1 MEMETQRGSLGNW
14 KQFVRLINDTNP
26 SKLMLLA
33 ALIMGIGSTGVSLI
47 IPMFT
52 KNLVDGFT
60 VSSLEPMQI
69 VALAA
74 AFILQT
80 IASGLSIYM
89 LNVVGQKVVASLR
102 DKLWKK
108 LLVMPVSYYDQHKT
122 GETVSR
128 ITNDTGI
135 VKSFITEHLSN
146 FFTGI
151 ISVIG
156 SFTVLI
162 YLDWKMTLIML
173 AVIPLAA
180 LVMVPLGKQM
190 LKISKGLQDETA
202 SFTAVLSQ
210 VLSEILL
217 VKSSNAE
224 AREYE
229 NGTRG
234 IRNLQRFGI
243 KEGVVQALISPIMN
257 FVMMALLVIIIGYG
271 GLRVSSG
278 ALSAGDLVAY
288 ILYLIQIVMPMSLLS
303 MFFTQFQKAIG
314 ATEYMIT
321 ILQSE
326 EEDHE
331 HGKNVGQV
339 SRAIELEHVHFAYQE
354 EEPILE
360 DISFTIHPGKVT
372 AIVGPSGGG
381 KTTLF
386 SLLERFYQPTSGII
400 KMDDMPIQYF
410 SLQSWREQIGYVSQE
425 SPLVD
430 GTIRDNICYGMNREV
445 SQQELER
452 AAEMAY
458 ANLFIAD
465 MPDGYETQVGER
477 GVKLSGGQRQRIAIA
492 RALLRNPRI
501 LMLDEA
507 TSSLDSKSEVVVQ
520 QALNN
525 LMQGRTTLVIA
536 HRLSTVVDAD
546 QIVFIEKG
554 KVTGIGTHE
563 TLLESHE
570 MYREFAT
577 QQLRLYEHIEV

>member
-1 MEMETQRGSLGNW
+1 MDMEAQRGSLGNW

-60 VSSLEPMQI
+60 VSNLEPMQI

-180 LVMVPLGKQM
+180 LVMYPLGKQM

-210 VLSEILL
+210 VLSEIRL

-326 EEDHE
+326 EEEHE
-331 HGKNVGQV
+331 HGKNVGQA

-400 KMDDMPIQYF
+400 KMDDMPIQDF

>member
-1 MEMETQRGSLGNW
+1 MENDRNKGEIGDWRH
-14 KQFVRLINDTNP
+14 FVRLIQETNP
-26 SKLMLLA
+26 SKLMLVV
-33 ALIMGIGSTGVSLI
+33 ALLMGIGSTGVSLI

-60 VSSLEPMQI
+60 MSSIEPI
-69 VALAA
+69 HIAALAV

-80 IASGLSIYM
+80 VASGLSIYL
-89 LNVVGQKVVASLR
+89 LNVIGQKVVASLR
-102 DKLWKK
+102 DRLWKK
-108 LLVMPVSYYDQHKT
+108 MLILPVSYYDQHKT

-135 VKSFITEHLSN
+135 VKSFITDHLSS

-156 SFTVLI
+156 SFIVLL

-173 AVIPLAA
+173 AVIPLAV
-180 LVMVPLGKQM
+180 LVMYPLGKQM

-210 VLSEILL
+210 VLSEIRL

-224 AREYE
+224 GREYE
-229 NGTRG
+229 NGKKG
-234 IRNLQRFGI
+234 IENLQRFGI
-243 KEGVVQALISPIMN
+243 KEGIVQALISPIMN
-257 FVMMALLVIIIGYG
+257 FVMMALLVLIIGYG

-288 ILYLIQIVMPMSLLS
+288 ILYLIQIIMPMSLLS
-303 MFFTQFQKAIG
+303 MFFTQLQKAIG

-321 ILQSE
+321 ILQTD
-326 EEDHE
+326 EEDHQ
-331 HGKNVGQV
+331 HGQVVGQANQ
-339 SRAIELEHVHFAYQE
+339 AIELKHVHFAYQE
-354 EEPILE
+354 DDPILD

-386 SLLERFYQPTSGII
+386 SLLERFYTPHSGI
-400 KMDDMPIQYF
+400 MRLGDTPIDEF
-410 SLQSWREQIGYVSQE
+410 SLQSWRAQIGYVSQE

-430 GTIRDNICYGMNREV
+430 GSIRDNICYGMNREV
-445 SQQELER
+445 SQEELEG

-458 ANLFIAD
+458 ATAFIKEMA
-465 MPDGYETQVGER
+465 DGYETQVGER

-577 QQLRLYEHIEV
+577 QQLRLYEQMGT

>member
-1 MEMETQRGSLGNW
+1 MDMEAQRGSLGNW

-60 VSSLEPMQI
+60 VSNLEPMQI

-180 LVMVPLGKQM
+180 LVMYPLGKQM

-210 VLSEILL
+210 VLSEIRL

-234 IRNLQRFGI
+234 ICNLQRFGI

-326 EEDHE
+326 EEEHE
-331 HGKNVGQV
+331 HGKNVGQA

-400 KMDDMPIQYF
+400 KMDDMPIQDF

>member
-1 MEMETQRGSLGNW
+1 MEIEDKKASIGNW
-14 KQFVRLINDTNP
+14 KQFVRLIHDTNP
-26 SKLMLLA
+26 SKLMLVA

-60 VSSLEPMQI
+60 MSNIEPMHI
-69 VALAA
+69 AALAV

-80 IASGLSIYM
+80 VASGLSIYM

-102 DKLWKK
+102 DRLWKK
-108 LLVMPVSYYDQHKT
+108 LLVLPVSYYDQHKT

-135 VKSFITEHLSN
+135 VKSFITDHLSN

-156 SFTVLI
+156 SFAVLL

-180 LVMVPLGKQM
+180 LVMYPLGKQM

-210 VLSEILL
+210 VLSEIRL

-224 AREYE
+224 GREYE
-229 NGTRG
+229 NGKQG

-243 KEGVVQALISPIMN
+243 KEGIVQALISPIMN
-257 FVMMALLVIIIGYG
+257 FVMMALLVVIIGYG

-288 ILYLIQIVMPMSLLS
+288 ILYLIQIIMPMSILS
-303 MFFTQFQKAIG
+303 MFFSQLQKAVG

-321 ILQSE
+321 ILHTE
-326 EEDHE
+326 EEDHQR
-331 HGKNVGQV
+331 GQEIGHANQ
-339 SRAIELEHVHFAYQE
+339 AIKLEHVHFAYQE
-354 EEPILE
+354 EDPILE

-386 SLLERFYQPTSGII
+386 SLLERFYKPNSGIMKLGDTPI
-400 KMDDMPIQYF
+400 DDF
-410 SLQSWREQIGYVSQE
+410 SLQSWRAQIGYVSQE

-430 GTIRDNICYGMNREV
+430 GSIRDNICYGMNREV
-445 SQQELER
+445 SQEELER

-458 ANLFIAD
+458 ATAFIQE
-465 MPDGYETQVGER
+465 MTDGYETQVGER

-546 QIVFIEKG
+546 QIIFIEKG

-577 QQLRLYEHIEV
+577 QQLRLYEQMEA

>member
-210 VLSEILL
+210 VLSEIRL

>member
-1 MEMETQRGSLGNW
+1 MDMEAQRGSLGNW

-60 VSSLEPMQI
+60 VSNLEPMQI

-180 LVMVPLGKQM
+180 LVMYPLGKQM

-210 VLSEILL
+210 VLSEIRL

-331 HGKNVGQV
+331 HGKNVGQA

-400 KMDDMPIQYF
+400 KMDSMPIQDF

-477 GVKLSGGQRQRIAIA
+477 GVKLSRGQRQRIAIA